1 MVAPLFFLISG
12 PVASLGSAI
21 SKFNITIANALIDTT
36 LMCLQLAN
44 GQQLNVLL
52 LEEETAELQAKRSAA
67 DKLRIWS
74 RRTFGIMMSAALQAL
89 AGYGIVQLTIT
100 SSVLQQ
106 NFTTGSLTML
116 APIASSIVSELVL
129 YFNSTSLLLMMLALW
144 LPSSHV
150 IPFY

>member
-1 MVAPLFFLISG
+1 MVAPAVFHKFSVIFGTEATLD
-12 PVASLGSAI
+12 SAI
-21 SKFNITIANALIDTT
+21 SNNTVANTVIDTT
-36 LMCLQLAN
+36 VMCLQLAN

-116 APIASSIVSELVL
+116 APIASSIVSELAL
-129 YFNSTSLLLMMLALW
+129 YRYSDCIR
-144 LPSSHV
+144 SS
-150 IPFY
+150 P